1 MSFEKFTLAAEN
13 AGEPAKIR
21 FYYPTDKIF
30 NSVSLRTT
38 YRANMV
44 KTNEGEA
51 QLDDIA
57 ISQDERD
64 IMLEFLADAIYEISA
79 EIFKITE
86 GIDLSVFVD
95 SLKYNALS
103 NGKSPFN
110 PENHTDTAV
119 APEVP
124 VKDTAYHVTTA
135 WGDYSID
142 DFVVC
147 TDATKR
153 TFEKLNVLASGCE
166 IRDNAA
172 FNENLLP
179 SIDKKMEACIRYY
192 IMKEWY
198 GSTGLQNDMQLN
210 QAMYKQNLIK
220 MKNLTFQ
227 LRKPLMS

>member
-1 MSFEKFTLAAEN
+1 MSFEKFILGAEN
-13 AGEPAKIR
+13 DSEPAKIR
-21 FYYPTDKIF
+21 FYYLTDKIF

-38 YRANMV
+38 YRANMI
-44 KTNEGEA
+44 KTADGES

-86 GIDLSVFVD
+86 GIDMSVFVD
-95 SLKYNALS
+95 SLKYNAIPGGL
-103 NGKSPFN
+103 SPFKDA
-110 PENHTDTAV
+110 NHTDAEVIPV
-119 APEVP
+119 APVLGT
-124 VKDTAYHVTTA
+124 VYHVTTA
-135 WGDYSID
+135 WGDFSID
-142 DFVVC
+142 DIVVC
-147 TDATKR
+147 TNADTP
-153 TFEKLNVLASGCE
+153 TFEKLNVIASGSE

-198 GSTGLQNDMQLN
+198 GSTGLQTDMQLN
-210 QAMYKQNLIK
+210 QGLYKQNLIK